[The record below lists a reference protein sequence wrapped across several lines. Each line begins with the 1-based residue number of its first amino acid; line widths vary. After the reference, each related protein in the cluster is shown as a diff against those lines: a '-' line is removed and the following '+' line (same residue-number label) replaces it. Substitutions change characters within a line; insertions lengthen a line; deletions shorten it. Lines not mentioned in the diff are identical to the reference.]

1 MQKSADYPGC
11 IRYLPADWHRIAL
24 ATPSPVAV
32 RTASAGKLTAF
43 QVWTRLNVR
52 SIFWRL
58 LRNLILIG
66 IGFGI
71 VFGIPYTLWLDYQ
84 VRARFDDLRWQAPTR
99 VYARPL
105 ELRDGLPMNAEALQA
120 ELDAARYRKLIG
132 ASSPGSYERDGS
144 RYTLAR
150 REFIGLDGRNRS
162 RRVSLTISNGRVS
175 ALLDADSGAAI
186 STIALDPARIATL
199 YGAAQEERRVVD
211 VGQLPPLLVAGL
223 QAVEDRDFKDHHGLD
238 SRAILRAAWNNLR
251 ARRVV
256 QGGSTLTQQLVR
268 NLYLNRDQTF
278 LRKANEA
285 LMALIIEARY
295 DKRRILDAYVNEVF
309 LGQQGGQAV
318 HGFAAASEFWFGRD
332 IGSVGPAEIAM
343 LVGLVQGP
351 SYYDPRRAPERALA
365 RRNLVLDQFRDT
377 GLIDNAI
384 WKQARASA
392 LGVIAEG
399 ALPRNRYPAFL
410 DLVRQQ
416 LTNDYPAD
424 MLNGAGLSV
433 LTTLSPSAQ
442 NFAESAIDR
451 ALAALGKRG
460 SSIEAAAVVTGARDG
475 EVQAL
480 IGGRDPD
487 QPGFNRAL
495 TALRPIGSLIKPFA
509 YLVALA
515 QPQRYS
521 LASIINDDP
530 INMKQPDGSRWTP
543 KNSDGEVHG
552 PVLLIDAL
560 VNSWNLAS
568 IDLGL
573 RVGVDRVRGMLES
586 FDLKRTINPNPSL
599 LLGAV
604 DLSPFDVAQLYQYL
618 AADGRALPLN
628 SVRGVLDGQGRP
640 LARYGV
646 KQGNGSYVTAARL
659 ITYAL
664 QLVTRSGTARE
675 VAAAG
680 LDGLNAAG
688 KTGTSDSQR
697 DSWFAGY
704 TGGQL
709 AVVWLGRDDNK
720 PTGLFGSTGALKVW
734 IELFRRLP
742 SQPLTVPQDGI
753 ETALV
758 DPASGKATDAQ
769 CSGARQLPFAVGYT
783 PQEQQGCP
791 LDKLKNFFGTTTNDT
806 EQN

>member
-1 MQKSADYPGC
+1 M
-11 IRYLPADWHRIAL
+11 
-24 ATPSPVAV
+24 
-32 RTASAGKLTAF
+32 
-43 QVWTRLNVR
+43 
-52 SIFWRL
+52 FWRL
-58 LRNLILIG
+58 LRNLVLIG
-66 IGFGI
+66 IGFGLI
-71 VFGIPYTLWLDYQ
+71 FVVPYTIYLDHQ

-99 VYARPL
+99 VYARSL
-105 ELRDGLPMNAEALQA
+105 ELRDGLPMSADALQA
-120 ELDAARYRKLIG
+120 ELDAARYRKLAG
-132 ASSPGSYERDGS
+132 AADAGSWDRDRG
-144 RYTLAR
+144 RYTIAR
-150 REFIGLDGRNRS
+150 REFIGLDGRNRA
-162 RRVSLTISNGRVS
+162 RRIAFVIANGRVS
-175 ALLDADSGAAI
+175 DLRDADSSQPIA
-186 STIALDPARIATL
+186 TVALDPARIATL

-211 VGQLPPLLVAGL
+211 VGELPPLLVAGL

-238 SRAILRAAWNNLR
+238 SKAILRAAWSNLR
-251 ARRVV
+251 AGRVV

-268 NLYLNRDQTF
+268 NLYLNRDQTV

-318 HGFAAASEFWFGRD
+318 HGFAAASEFWFGREVES
-332 IGSVGPAEIAM
+332 IGPAEIAM

-351 SYYDPRRAPERALA
+351 SYYDPRRAPDRALA

-377 GLIDNAI
+377 GLIDDAT

-392 LGVIAEG
+392 LGVVAQG

-410 DLVRQQ
+410 DLVRKQI
-416 LTNDYPAD
+416 TNDYPAD
-424 MLNGAGLSV
+424 ALNGAGLSV
-433 LTTLSPSAQ
+433 LTTLAPSAQ
-442 NFAESAIDR
+442 VFAETAIDK
-451 ALAALGKRG
+451 ALTALGKRG
-460 SSIEAAAVVTGARDG
+460 SEIEAAVVVTGARDG

-487 QPGFNRAL
+487 KPGFNRAL
-495 TALRPIGSLIKPFA
+495 SALRPIGSLVKPFA

-521 LASIINDDP
+521 LASIINDAP
-530 INMKQPDGSRWTP
+530 IDMRQPDGSRWTP
-543 KNSDGEVHG
+543 KNSDGQVHG

-568 IDLGL
+568 VDLGM
-573 RVGVDRVRGMLES
+573 RVGVDRVRGLLES
-586 FDLKRTINPNPSL
+586 FGLERPINPNPSL

-604 DLSPFDVAQLYQYL
+604 DLSPLDVAQLYQYL

-628 SVRGVLDGQGRP
+628 SVRGVLDSAGRP

-646 KQGNGSYVTAARL
+646 KPGEGSYVVAARL

-664 QLVTRSGTARE
+664 QQVTRTGTARE

-680 LDGLNAAG
+680 LESLNAAG

-704 TGGQL
+704 TGSQL
-709 AVVWLGRDDNK
+709 AVVWVGRDDNK
-720 PTGLFGSTGALKVW
+720 PTGLYGSTGALKVW
-734 IELFRRLP
+734 IELFRHLP
-742 SQPLTVPQDGI
+742 SQPLTLSRDGMEMATI
-753 ETALV
+753 DAAT
-758 DPASGKATDAQ
+758 GKATDGE
-769 CSGARQLPFAVGYT
+769 CGGARELPFAVGYA
-783 PQEQQGCP
+783 PRDREGCT
-791 LDKLKNFFGTTTNDT
+791 LEKLRNFFGNSND
-806 EQN
+806 EPPRN